1 MFFTIKDARLLLKE
15 GGSIVFLEDFSAGS
29 FEKQTGFQSFI
40 PSNINKQWQW
50 KTPKINALLETANLE
65 LGGLKSYS
73 DMIPNIDLY
82 IWMHIKVEANK
93 SSRIEGTHTTLEE
106 DMLPIQDLN
115 PEKRDDAREVQN
127 YIRALQHGV
136 NRISVDKFPISSRL
150 IKEIHKELLQGARGK
165 NKTPGEYRTS
175 QNWIG
180 GSMPSN
186 AMYVPPSHI
195 YIPELITG
203 LEQFIHND
211 TIMVPQLIRIAMIH
225 YQFESIHPFLDG
237 NGRTGRI
244 LVPLLL
250 LNSEMLVK
258 PCFYISDYFETHR
271 TEYYDALNRVRLG
284 NDMIGWISFFLEA
297 SISTARSARIKFGN
311 AMSFVE
317 ETNRVS
323 SKITGSSE
331 NVRSILDCF
340 YKKPVQS
347 SPELSS
353 LLHIS
358 KQTVNRILTSMSEE
372 GIIQENTGNT
382 RNKIFIMNRYL
393 DIFK

>member
-1 MFFTIKDARLLLKE
+1 MY
-15 GGSIVFLEDFSAGS
+15 LEDFIAGT

-50 KTPKINALLETANLE
+50 KTPKINALLEKANLE

-73 DMIPNIDLY
+73 EMIPNIDLY

-93 SSRIEGTHTTLEE
+93 SSKIEGTQTTLEE
-106 DMLPIQDLN
+106 DLLPIQDLN
-115 PEKRDDAREVQN
+115 PEKRDDAKEVKN
-127 YIRALQHGV
+127 YIRALQLGV

-150 IKEIHKELLQGARGK
+150 IKEIHNELLQGTRGE

-195 YIPELITG
+195 YIPALITD
-203 LEQFIHND
+203 LEQFIHNHS
-211 TIMVPQLIRIAMIH
+211 IIVPQLIRIAMIH

-244 LVPLLL
+244 LIPLLL
-250 LNSEMLVK
+250 LNSGMLVK

-284 NDMIGWISFFLEA
+284 NDMLGWISFFLEA
-297 SISTARSARIKFGN
+297 SISTAQSARIKFGN
-311 AMSFVE
+311 AMTFVD
-317 ETNRVS
+317 ETNRIS
-323 SKITGSSE
+323 TKITGSSE
-331 NVRSILDCF
+331 NVRIILDSF
-340 YKKPVQS
+340 YMNPVQS

-353 LLHIS
+353 KLNIS
-358 KQTVNRILTSMSEE
+358 KQTVNRILTSMQEE
-372 GIIQENTGNT
+372 GLIQENTGNT
-382 RNKIFIMNRYL
+382 RNKIFIMNKYL